1 MLGGNLSSRPFYN
14 ERGVTLALGVAAL
27 IVILLTAFNATRLMQ
42 LSSERR
48 QLAAAIAAD
57 RTAAAAAR
65 ERTAATRR
73 TVDETALTE
82 LAGATREANDIID
95 RRTFSWTELFAAIER
110 TLPTDVRL
118 LRVSP
123 RADRGVF
130 KVSFAVSARH
140 FDDVD
145 AFIDALVHTGAF
157 RDVVPVAQ
165 QLQDDGSYA
174 ATIEAAYAPGTSAS
188 VPAAP
193 ASDATPAPG
202 TTPARPPRAAG
213 GEGR

>member
-14 ERGVTLALGVAAL
+14 ERGVTLALGAAAL
-27 IVILLTAFNATRLMQ
+27 VVILLTAFNATRLVQ

-57 RTAAAAAR
+57 RTAAATAR
-65 ERTAATRR
+65 DRTATTRR
-73 TVDETALTE
+73 AVDETALTE

-95 RRTFSWTELFAAIER
+95 RRTFSWTDLFAAIER
-110 TLPTDVRL
+110 TLPADVRV

-123 RADRGVF
+123 RADRGTF
-130 KVSFAVSARH
+130 KVNFAVNARH

-145 AFIDALVHTGAF
+145 AFIDALVQTGDF

-165 QLQDDGSYA
+165 QLQDDGTYA
-174 ATIEAAYAPGTSAS
+174 ATIDATYAPAAS
-188 VPAAP
+188 SGLAAPSDDAAAP
-193 ASDATPAPG
+193 AASTSTAQPQ
-202 TTPARPPRAAG
+202 AAG
-213 GEGR
+213 GASR

>member
-1 MLGGNLSSRPFYN
+1 MAGGLFWVGFFAMSGLQCRNNRS
-14 ERGVTLALGVAAL
+14 G
-27 IVILLTAFNATRLMQ
+27 I
-42 LSSERR
+42 
-48 QLAAAIAAD
+48 AAAGQCGD
-57 RTAAAAAR
+57 LGLCRDSGVNLR
-65 ERTAATRR
+65 SRR
-73 TVDETALTE
+73 DVSRDGGDLGHHGGGK
-82 LAGATREANDIID
+82 LAGATREANDLID

-174 ATIEAAYAPGTSAS
+174 ATIEAAYAPGASAS